1 MKGLS
6 AACLAFLLV
15 FAATAP
21 AVAAPPDN
29 PEGSSGSIAA
39 AQEFDRTE
47 FIVEIYENG
56 SARWTFSYRWTLETD
71 EDRQQFNQYATEFN
85 ENETELYKQFQN
97 QSQALATSGEQAT
110 GRTMSASDFSKQAYV
125 SELGNEGIVE
135 MQFTWSN
142 FAQTGDD
149 QVVVGDVFEGGL
161 YIGPNQSFVI
171 KHDGPL
177 QFAEAEPEPGAV
189 SGGSLATSDS
199 LTWFEDTQFAD
210 QQPRVVLAPPG
221 SDLGQTTTDD
231 SIVPEQSGNFP
242 LIPAA
247 VVFFLLAI
255 AAGAFAYRSGAFPT
269 RGGGGSGGAGAGAIK
284 KSSGGG
290 TSSPTPAAAAV
301 ADDELLTDEDR
312 VLKMLQDNGGRMRQV
327 NIVDET
333 GWSKSKVS
341 MLLSDMEDDGLISK
355 LRMGRENIV
364 SLSGQEPEAT
374 RSALDDE

>member
-221 SDLGQTTTDD
+221 SDQARPRPMTASCPNRAETSRSSRPPSCSSCSLSPPARSPTVRARSQPAVAVEAAEQVQ
-231 SIVPEQSGNFP
+231 VPLRSR
-242 LIPAA
+242 PAA
-247 VVFFLLAI
+247 V
-255 AAGAFAYRSGAFPT
+255 RPHPPPPRPPSRT
-269 RGGGGSGGAGAGAIK
+269 
-284 KSSGGG
+284 
-290 TSSPTPAAAAV
+290 T
-301 ADDELLTDEDR
+301 
-312 VLKMLQDNGGRMRQV
+312 NC
-327 NIVDET
+327 
-333 GWSKSKVS
+333 
-341 MLLSDMEDDGLISK
+341 
-355 LRMGRENIV
+355 
-364 SLSGQEPEAT
+364 
-374 RSALDDE
+374 